1 MGGDSSETKV
11 TRKSADRAID
21 LFRYDYD
28 ELMQPGEI
36 NISSTVTISAEMFSG
51 PDETRMWA
59 IESTITDKENVG
71 QIIEAAAETIMGQLI
86 SDDLVGD

>member
-1 MGGDSSETKV
+1 
-11 TRKSADRAID
+11 
-21 LFRYDYD
+21 
-28 ELMQPGEI
+28 MQPGEI

-59 IESTITDKENVG
+59 IESTISDKENVG

>member
-1 MGGDSSETKV
+1 
-11 TRKSADRAID
+11 
-21 LFRYDYD
+21 
-28 ELMQPGEI
+28 MQPGEI
-36 NISSTVTISAEMFSG
+36 NISSTVTISAEMFSC